1 MFEFCGFYFSS
12 LGPCSTNPSLQPCR
26 GTSRHSQLPSCAKE
40 PPPPKKSKE
49 SEQLVWNQRG
59 SAPMM
64 ASCTMLRA
72 DKSFQLKAPFSS
84 CQMDKQREQKCHG
97 EIPWLWHV
105 QIAHYFNLAEIR
117 TMSILGL
124 GFIFSLEIRNQAK
137 CTSAFAKQLP

>member
-1 MFEFCGFYFSS
+1 MSSVGFISPRRGRAPPTHHCS
-12 LGPCSTNPSLQPCR
+12 PAEGPAGTANFRAVQRNP
-26 GTSRHSQLPSCAKE
+26 
-40 PPPPKKSKE
+40 PPPPKKIKE